1 MLDLP
6 VIGGAVLVALGAG
19 ALIRAGRR
27 ARVRHAGKGIAPQV
41 ERLDALVR
49 HAGRKRPVRAD
60 LEDAIRLAKDIADR
74 LQHSGAVTL
83 TQRELASL
91 ARRALEAGDPDTARE
106 LLRRACDELG
116 AMTRSRAPQTSRPR
130 G

>member
-27 ARVRHAGKGIAPQV
+27 ARVRQTGKGVAPQMR
-41 ERLDALVR
+41 RLDALVR

-60 LEDAIRLAKDIADR
+60 LEDAIRLAKDIADQ
-74 LQHSGAVTL
+74 LQRSGAVTL
-83 TQRELASL
+83 PQREMASL

-116 AMTRSRAPQTSRPR
+116 AAAR
-130 G
+130 